1 MCEVTIYYNA
11 CCEICR
17 NALAL
22 IRHAG
27 IEPNVVEYMWTPP
40 SRTTLLALMAAMQ
53 APVRT
58 LVRVHS
64 PHGADLGLYD
74 PRWSDDALLD
84 LVLERPVFLSRP
96 IVVTPLGTKLC
107 RPSETLLELLPV
119 PRLPPFTK
127 EDSSVVVDCGQRRR
141 QGQSTPVLKVRNMPN
156 PHASSVALRA

>member
-1 MCEVTIYYNA
+1 MSEVTIYYNA
-11 CCEICR
+11 FCVICR

-27 IEPNVVEYMWTPP
+27 IEPTVIEYMWKPP
-40 SRTTLLALMAAMQ
+40 SRATLLELAA
-53 APVRT
+53 ATGTPFRA

-74 PRWSDDALLD
+74 PSWSEEALLD
-84 LVLERPVFLSRP
+84 LVLERPVFLNRP

-119 PRLPPFTK
+119 PRLPPFNK
-127 EDSSVVVDCGQRRR
+127 EDGSVVIDRGQRRR
-141 QGQSTPVLKVRNMPN
+141 
-156 PHASSVALRA
+156 

>member
-1 MCEVTIYYNA
+1 MSEITIYYNP

-17 NALAL
+17 NALTL

-27 IEPNVVEYMWTPP
+27 IEPTVIEYLWQPP
-40 SRTTLLALMAAMQ
+40 SRATLLELAAAMG
-53 APVRT
+53 APFRA

-74 PRWSDDALLD
+74 SRWSDEALLE
-84 LVLERPVFLSRP
+84 LVLERPIFLNRP

-119 PRLPPFTK
+119 PRLAPFAK
-127 EDSSVVVDCGQRRR
+127 EEGSVVTDSGQRRWSP
-141 QGQSTPVLKVRNMPN
+141 GQRRDGVD
-156 PHASSVALRA
+156 